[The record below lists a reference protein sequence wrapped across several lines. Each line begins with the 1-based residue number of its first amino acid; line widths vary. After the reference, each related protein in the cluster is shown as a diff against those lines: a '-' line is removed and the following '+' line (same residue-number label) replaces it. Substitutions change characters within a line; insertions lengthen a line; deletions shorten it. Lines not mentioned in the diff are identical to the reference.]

1 MEARLAH
8 TALFVAAVCSLG
20 ASYRT
25 TNFIVNAPNET
36 LAREIGDAAER
47 YRADLAMEWLGRE
60 LPRWS
65 QPCPITAHVGARM
78 GAGGATSFMFDRSR
92 PFGWSMTIQGSRER
106 VLDSVLP
113 HEVTHTIFATHFGL
127 AGRMRVLVQPSNIR
141 RKKTNKIVC

>member
-65 QPCPITAHVGARM
+65 QPCPITAHVGAHM
-78 GAGGATSFMFDRSR
+78 GAGRCDQFYVRPQSAVRLENDNSR
-92 PFGWSMTIQGSRER
+92 IARAGTGQR
-106 VLDSVLP
+106 
-113 HEVTHTIFATHFGL
+113 FA
-127 AGRMRVLVQPSNIR
+127 A
-141 RKKTNKIVC
+141 